1 MTPERWHRI
10 EEIYHSALEVEESRR
25 KAFLEET
32 CAGDEVLRHEV
43 ENLLGSEPSAERFIE
58 EPALEVAAKMIAH
71 EKPESLIGQPLGS
84 YQILSLLGAGGM
96 GVVYKARDTR
106 LNRTVAI
113 KVLPADRVSDPER
126 KRRFVQEARAASAL
140 NHPNIITLYDIG
152 SESGIDFIVMEYV
165 AGKTLDQ
172 RIPRKRMPT
181 SEALK
186 LAIQMADALAKAHS
200 AGIIHRDLKPTN
212 VMVTDDGLVK
222 VLDFGLAKL
231 TELVAT
237 EGTTRTQ
244 LSETEEGMIVGT
256 LSYMSPEQAEG
267 KKVDARSDI
276 FSFGAVLYEMVTGM
290 RAFVGDSNL
299 ALLTAIM
306 REEPKPISQIV
317 QGIPHDLEKIINRC
331 LRKDPQKRLQV
342 IGDARIEIEEC
353 LSSLAGA
360 SRAEIAGP
368 KPVAKALRR
377 EQVAWAVAV
386 AFLISTIV
394 VAMSYLRVVR
404 DPARTIISEIL
415 PPEKTQFSFQY
426 GRRVLSPDGR
436 NLAFSATDENGKTML
451 WVRALDSPSARLLP
465 GTEMADMPF
474 WSEDGRALGFFADG
488 KLKTIEV
495 SVGPAVVLADAPR
508 GMGGSWNRNGTI
520 LFVPVQGKGVYQVAA
535 AGGTPVSVL
544 DLDASKYLVYGT
556 PRFLP
561 DGRHFLY
568 SAAASDT
575 AFSGTY
581 FASLD
586 GKENRLLLR
595 RAGRTTYASGSAH
608 VREATLAQVR
618 HETA

>member
-1 MTPERWHRI
+1 MTPERWHQI

-43 ENLLGSEPSAERFIE
+43 ESLLGSEPSAERFIE
-58 EPALEVAAKMIAH
+58 EPALEVAAKTF
-71 EKPESLIGQPLGS
+71 ELEEPQSLVEQQIGS
-84 YQILSLLGAGGM
+84 YQILSLLGSGGM
-96 GVVYKARDTR
+96 GVVYKARDIR
-106 LNRTVAI
+106 LKRFVAI
-113 KVLPADRVSDPER
+113 KILPPDQMSDPER

-140 NHPNIITLYDIG
+140 NHPNIITIYDIG
-152 SESGIDFIVMEYV
+152 KDGGIDFIVMENV
-165 AGKTLDQ
+165 DGKPLHQ
-172 RIPRKRMPT
+172 QIPRKGMRLN
-181 SEALK
+181 EALK
-186 LAIQMADALAKAHS
+186 VAIQMADALAKAHS

-212 VMVTDDGLVK
+212 VMVTNDGLVK

-231 TELVAT
+231 TDVEYD
-237 EGTTRTQ
+237 EGETRTTQ
-244 LSETEEGMIVGT
+244 LQTEEGTIIGT
-256 LSYMSPEQAEG
+256 VAYMSPEQAEG

-353 LSSLAGA
+353 LSSLAEA

-415 PPEKTQFSFQY
+415 PPEKTQFSFEY

-436 NLAFSATDENGKTML
+436 TLAFSATDENGKTML

-495 SVGPAVVLADAPR
+495 SGGRAVVLADAPR
-508 GMGGSWNRNGTI
+508 G
-520 LFVPVQGKGVYQVAA
+520 
-535 AGGTPVSVL
+535 
-544 DLDASKYLVYGT
+544 
-556 PRFLP
+556 
-561 DGRHFLY
+561 
-568 SAAASDT
+568 
-575 AFSGTY
+575 
-581 FASLD
+581 
-586 GKENRLLLR
+586 LLR
-595 RAGRTTYASGSAH
+595 RSRRLLHAGQTIAWDRGRVHPLEGILEPTTAGACH
-608 VREATLAQVR
+608 RNL
-618 HETA
+618 